1 MSNDLGSNDLGS
13 NDLGSNDPGPSEQYG
28 KGVAFRDLHQSDD
41 LFVMPNAWN
50 AGSAR
55 LLSSLGFVALAT
67 TSGGLAQSLGR
78 ADGSNQV
85 TRAETLENA
94 RSIVESTRLPVSADL
109 ESCFAETA
117 AGVGETIRLA
127 AEAGLVGGSIEDAT
141 GDPADPVRSLD
152 DAVERVA
159 AAVSAARALSFP
171 FTLTARAENF
181 LYGRRDIGDTIARL
195 QAYAAA
201 GADVLYAPG
210 LPDLESVR
218 AVCSALDGP
227 VNVLASAGQT
237 LAELRACGVRR
248 VSLGSA
254 LSRAALGSARRA
266 ALEVLERGTFTFA
279 ADGIPNAELNAL
291 MSGPR

>member
-1 MSNDLGSNDLGS
+1 MTPN
-13 NDLGSNDPGPSEQYG
+13 GPDDQYR
-28 KGVAFRDLHQSDD
+28 KAVAFRDLHHTGDP
-41 LFVMPNAWN
+41 FVMPNAWD

-78 ADGSNQV
+78 PDGANMV

-94 RSIVESTRLPVSADL
+94 RSIVEATALPVSADL

-117 AGVGETIRLA
+117 VEVAETIRLA
-127 AEAGLVGGSIEDAT
+127 AEVGLVGGSIEDAT
-141 GDPADPVRSLD
+141 GDPADPVRPLD
-152 DAVERVA
+152 EAVERVT
-159 AAVSAARALSFP
+159 AAVGAARALPFP

-181 LYGRRDIGDTIARL
+181 LYGRQDLDDTIGRL
-195 QAYAAA
+195 KAYAAA

-210 LPDLESVR
+210 LPDVDAVR
-218 AVCSALDGP
+218 AVCAAVDRP
-227 VNVLASAGQT
+227 VNVLASAMQT
-237 LAELRACGVRR
+237 MAELRACGARR

-254 LSRAALGSARRA
+254 LSRAALGCARRA

-279 ADGIPNAELNAL
+279 ADAIPYSEVNVL
-291 MSGPR
+291 MSGQGSS